1 MSVKQVW
8 QAPDGKTFDTEE
20 EAVEHDRR
28 HSKIDR
34 VSELYQAS
42 PHSVADFI
50 VYEWEAIKAIIE
62 GTS

>member
-20 EAVEHDRR
+20 EAVAHHQR

-34 VSELYQAS
+34 LLELYHAS
-42 PHSVADFI
+42 PHPVPDFI
-50 VYEWEAIKAIIE
+50 VYQWETIKAVME